1 MKTTES
7 SFLKCWNPLTR
18 KEMCGA
24 KKLLVLEKRTPLLP
38 IPGKTMLPTVQF

>member
-1 MKTTES
+1 MLEPFDEKRNV
-7 SFLKCWNPLTR
+7 W
-18 KEMCGA
+18 G